1 MSRPLHEDDI
11 LMKIYF
17 IFRTPGRIETL
28 LPIQEARKWTQ
39 SNKSMFNWCILR
51 LKPHLLISSTFPI
64 LWIFNTFVISREND
78 KENVSRHQ
86 QMKESISMGQIQ
98 ATGNYPDAVPAKML
112 GGLNNGNK
120 GNTTLKLALNMIL
133 SNTNHY
139 DT

>member
-1 MSRPLHEDDI
+1 MDTKQQKYVQLMHSKIKASLVICNILHFPFSYI
-11 LMKIYF
+11 FKIY
-17 IFRTPGRIETL
+17 
-28 LPIQEARKWTQ
+28 
-39 SNKSMFNWCILR
+39 
-51 LKPHLLISSTFPI
+51 
-64 LWIFNTFVISREND
+64 VISREND

-120 GNTTLKLALNMIL
+120 GTKILK
-133 SNTNHY
+133 TYTYCYYY